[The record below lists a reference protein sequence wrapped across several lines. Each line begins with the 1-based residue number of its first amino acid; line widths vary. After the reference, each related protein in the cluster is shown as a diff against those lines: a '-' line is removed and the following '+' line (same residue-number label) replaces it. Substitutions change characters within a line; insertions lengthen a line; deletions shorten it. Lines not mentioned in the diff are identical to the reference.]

1 MRKITYAKAKGPL
14 AFSLFLAALAAPVSA
29 QKFYPDDPLEK
40 EPPPIE
46 TIAPEGRDLSEV
58 LEFFSNTFGDPGE
71 RHPERGVIPAV
82 GINTLGEVMDG
93 PWYVNRHA
101 TKRMTRQELIRG
113 AGDDLPPSR
122 DGKWKA
128 LVVKPHGL
136 RPGIL
141 MRDAANQLYLLRFD
155 PAGFLEMATGAT
167 MVATKALH
175 TLGYYVP
182 ENYIVYFDRDQIVAA
197 KGGEDVTSMGQTRDL
212 TEENI
217 DNFLKEVARHPQKG
231 YRAVATRAPA
241 RWKGMLGPYQV
252 YGTRSD
258 DPNDIVPHEHRRDLR
273 GLYVF
278 SAWLNHTNM
287 RAMNTL
293 DVVVEDGGTS
303 HIRHYLIDFTAAL
316 GSHDD
321 RPKHVWEGNDP
332 GYDRGRTAKN
342 VATFGIYTPRWM
354 RANYP
359 GYRSV
364 GHFEFE
370 TFDPEEWTPT
380 HEIAPFAN
388 RLPDDTFWAAR
399 KLAALTNEDIE
410 AIVSTGQYSDSEAE
424 AWIAKCLIARRNRI
438 LRTYF
443 SQVLPLDNFR
453 IEGGELKYDDLEL
466 QESLVPSRAYNVR
479 WLALDNE
486 TGVLSRL
493 EGPTGFAIPS
503 RLMNAELGSYYAAR
517 IGAEDRKQHE
527 VTAYLRRE
535 SHTLNVVGLDH
546 SWPGKVIADP
556 AKDVD
561 TGRSRYVDLQEVQ
574 TTLFAP
580 FTELYNEKTGR
591 NYTAQEYFDS
601 LTISERT
608 TYDAVTHALMN
619 SKLTD
624 EQGESLGVALDLVKS
639 LERIA
644 GQYYGRGGDQQF
656 RLYVNLEPGARETL
670 EKSQEF
676 FKDHMNTVYHVGY
689 PHSFRQVGKEPTI
702 QFSISEDN
710 RKADI
715 DVDYRSSK
723 SPQSLFNG
731 HLTSANSDV
740 RKGKNHERHSVRW
753 IGLRAWWS
761 DLFGNLPEADKGARD
776 LYSMER
782 PEPPTPT
789 PPDRPRNAQIPDVH
803 DAVQEFLSDWLVRG
817 NYDEAVDFLS
827 DQALACLNVDDDV
840 DKETLDA
847 RGAREHLREI
857 MEYSAKEMGDR
868 DNLTEAVDAVKPWN
882 STRALEEHPYSG
894 DFALAKMSQEDAEPY
909 LCGQERPQTDDYY
922 GVLFRFKEEGTAI
935 LGLLWNRENGQWRIV
950 AYRAFEQ

>member
-1 MRKITYAKAKGPL
+1 MRKGTHHLTLG
-14 AFSLFLAALAAPVSA
+14 ALAPVALSALTLALPVHA
-29 QKFYPDDPLEK
+29 QKFYPDDPLTK
-40 EPPPIE
+40 EPPPVA
-46 TIAPEGRDLSEV
+46 TIAPEGRELSEV

-71 RHPERGVIPAV
+71 RHPERGVIPAG

-101 TKRMTRQELIRG
+101 IKRMTRQELIRG
-113 AGDDLPPSR
+113 PGDDLPPSR

-128 LVVKPHGL
+128 LVVKSHGL

-141 MRDAANQLYLLRFD
+141 MRDPANQLYLLRFD
-155 PAGFLEMATGAT
+155 PAGFLEMGTGAT
-167 MVATKALH
+167 MVASRALH
-175 TLGYYVP
+175 ALGYYVP

-241 RWKGMLGPYQV
+241 QWKGMLGPYQV

-303 HIRHYLIDFTAAL
+303 HIRHYLIDFTATL
-316 GSHDD
+316 GSHDN
-321 RPKHVWEGNDP
+321 RPKRVWEGNDP

-354 RANYP
+354 RADFP
-359 GYRSV
+359 GFRSV
-364 GHFEFE
+364 GHFEYE
-370 TFDPEEWTPT
+370 TFDPEKWTPV

-399 KLAALTNEDIE
+399 KLAAFTNEDIE
-410 AIVSTGQYSDSEAE
+410 AIVSAGHYSDSEAE

-453 IEGGELKYDDLEL
+453 IEANELKFNDLEL
-466 QESLVPSRAYNVR
+466 EESFVTNRAYNVR
-479 WLALDNE
+479 WLELDNE

-493 EGPTGFAIPS
+493 EGPKSFTIPS
-503 RLMNAELGSYYAAR
+503 RVMNAEPGSYYAAR

-527 VTAYLRRE
+527 VTVYLRRD
-535 SHTLNVVGLDH
+535 SYTLNVVGLDY
-546 SWPGKVIADP
+546 SWPGKVIAHP
-556 AKDVD
+556 AKDID
-561 TGRSRYVDLQEVQ
+561 TGRSRYADLQEQ
-574 TTLFAP
+574 QRTHFGPYTD
-580 FTELYNEKTGR
+580 LYNEKTGR
-591 NYTAQEYFDS
+591 NYVPQEYFDS

-619 SKLTD
+619 SQLTD
-624 EQGESLGVALDLVKS
+624 EQGVSLGVALDLVKS

-656 RLYVNLEPGARETL
+656 RLYVNLEPGAGETL

-676 FKDHMNTVYHVGY
+676 FRDHLNTVYHAGY
-689 PHSFRQVGKEPTI
+689 PHSFRQTGKEPTI
-702 QFSISEDN
+702 QFSISEDEK
-710 RKADI
+710 KADI

-723 SPQSLFNG
+723 SPQALFNG

-740 RKGKNHERHSVRW
+740 RQGDNHERHSVRW
-753 IGLRAWWS
+753 SGLHPWWAE
-761 DLFGNLPEADKGARD
+761 LFGKLPSGDKGARD
-776 LYSMER
+776 LYSAEV
-782 PEPPTPT
+782 PELPTPT
-789 PPDRPRNAQIPDVH
+789 PPDRPRNAQIPEIH
-803 DAVQEFLSDWLVRG
+803 DAVQEFLSDWLVRA

-827 DQALACLNVDDDV
+827 DHAMACLNMDDDAG
-840 DKETLDA
+840 KEALDA

-882 STRALEEHPYSG
+882 KTRVLMDHPYSG
-894 DFALAKMSQEDAEPY
+894 DFALAKMSKEDAEPY
-909 LCGQERPQTDDYY
+909 LCGQERPQAAAEYY
-922 GVLFRFKEEGTAI
+922 GVLFRFKDVGGAV
-935 LGLLWNRENGQWRIV
+935 LGLSPTAPSNSDDRPRV
-950 AYRAFEQ
+950 